1 MFDLNAQDG
10 SVRTTKYESPI
21 PKSKPVDKPIRAHK
35 LDDGLMVKK
44 HRELMSLFVTEQDR
58 QSENRREMAIE
69 EDFYDNIQWSA
80 EDAQTLEDRGQVP
93 LVYNVISASVD
104 WITGSEKRTR
114 TDAKVLPRRK
124 EDSKPAQRKTEL
136 MKYLSDVNRTPFS
149 RSRAFEDAV
158 RVGIGWMEDGFDA
171 DSDGEPLYSR
181 YENWRNILHD
191 SAATEPDLSDARYI
205 FRMKW
210 FDFDII
216 SAIFPERIGVLQNA
230 AQLSPGVNGLDEL
243 SDEITDQHEIELEHS
258 KSASV
263 ASSNLGTY
271 ERQRVRVIEA
281 WVRIPS
287 TTEKLRGG
295 VFSGEIYDPFSPAHK
310 EAVESGESEIV
321 ARPTMRM
328 HVAIFTTAGMLYF
341 GPSPYRHNQF
351 PLTPIWGY
359 RRGRNNLPYGII
371 RRLKDIQVDVN
382 KRASK
387 ALYIL
392 SSNKII
398 MEEGATDDLDA
409 FTEEASRPDA
419 VLVVKTGKKVELNAE
434 RELAQGHLELMSRSI
449 GMIQQA
455 SGVTDEVLGRTTNA
469 VSGIAIQR
477 RQEQGSLATA
487 KFFDNLM
494 FAEQVRGEKVLANIE
509 QFMSEKKS
517 FRITNTR
524 GTPQYVDINDGLPEN
539 DIIRTKADY
548 VISDQTWNATL
559 RQANF
564 QSLMELAQKLP
575 PNVTIA
581 LLDLIVETSDMPN
594 VEELVRRIRQI
605 NNQRD
610 PDADPN
616 EVTEEEIAAQKAA
629 EEAAAIQKEDAMA
642 DIRKKHADAG
652 FKEAQTKAIADKSV
666 NDKVD
671 AQQKALVAARDAV
684 AAPQTLQIAD
694 HILHESGF
702 VSRTDMEEAA
712 EDELR
717 ASQVQAA
724 QAEQE
729 QRAQQ
734 EIMQPQDPQMP
745 PEPGGASPEQQSQPL
760 SPTPQQPMEP
770 PLQ

>member
-10 SVRTTKYESPI
+10 SVRTEKYESPI
-21 PKSKPVDKPIRAHK
+21 PSYKDSEKPIRAHK
-35 LDDGLMVKK
+35 LDSADMVRR

-124 EDSKPAQRKTEL
+124 EDAKPAQRKTEL
-136 MKYLSDVNRTPFS
+136 MKYLADVNRSPFA

-171 DSDGEPLYSR
+171 DSDGEPLYTR

-191 SAATEPDLSDARYI
+191 SAAIDPDLSDARYI

-210 FDFDII
+210 FDLDII
-216 SAIFPERIGVLQNA
+216 SAIFPERIGVLRNA

-243 SDEITDQHEIELEHS
+243 SDEITDQHEIELDHA
-258 KSASV
+258 KTASV
-263 ASSNLGTY
+263 ASSNIGTY

-281 WVRIPS
+281 WVRVPT

-310 EAVESGESEIV
+310 EAVASGDSEIV
-321 ARPTMRM
+321 KRPTMRM

-387 ALYIL
+387 ALHIL
-392 SSNKII
+392 STNKVVID
-398 MEEGATDDLDA
+398 EGAVKDIDA
-409 FTEEASRPDA
+409 FAEEVSRPDSI
-419 VLVVKTGKKVELNAE
+419 LVVKAGSRVDLNAE

-642 DIRKKHADAG
+642 DIRKKHADSG
-652 FKEAQTKAIADKSV
+652 LKEAQAKAIVDKSV
-666 NDKVD
+666 NDKVG
-671 AQQKALVAARDAV
+671 AQQKALAAAREAV
-684 AAPQTLQIAD
+684 AAPQALPVAD

-702 VSRTDMEEAA
+702 VSRSDMEDAA
-712 EDELR
+712 GDELR

-724 QAEQE
+724 QAEQQ
-729 QRAQQ
+729 QRVQQ
-734 EIMQPQDPQMP
+734 EIMQPQDASMPAGPDGLP
-745 PEPGGASPEQQSQPL
+745 PEQPGQPPIP
-760 SPTPQQPMEP
+760 SPQQPMEP

>member
-10 SVRTTKYESPI
+10 SVRTEKYESPI
-21 PKSKPVDKPIRAHK
+21 PSYKDSEKPIRAHK
-35 LDDGLMVKK
+35 LDSADMVRR

-124 EDSKPAQRKTEL
+124 EDAKPAQRKTEL
-136 MKYLSDVNRTPFS
+136 MKYLADVNRSPFA

-171 DSDGEPLYSR
+171 DSDGEPLYTR

-191 SAATEPDLSDARYI
+191 SAAIDPDLSDARYI

-210 FDFDII
+210 FDLDII
-216 SAIFPERIGVLQNA
+216 SAIFPERIGVLRNA

-243 SDEITDQHEIELEHS
+243 SDEITDQHEIELDHA
-258 KSASV
+258 KTASV
-263 ASSNLGTY
+263 ASSNIGTY

-281 WVRIPS
+281 WVRVPT

-310 EAVESGESEIV
+310 EAVASGDSEIV
-321 ARPTMRM
+321 KRPTMRM

-387 ALYIL
+387 ALHIL
-392 SSNKII
+392 STNKVVID
-398 MEEGATDDLDA
+398 EGAVKDIDA
-409 FTEEASRPDA
+409 FAEEVSRPDSI
-419 VLVVKTGKKVELNAE
+419 LVVKAGSRVDLNAE

-616 EVTEEEIAAQKAA
+616 EVTEEEIAAQKVA

-642 DIRKKHADAG
+642 DIRKKHADSG
-652 FKEAQTKAIADKSV
+652 LKEAQAKAIVDKSV
-666 NDKVD
+666 NDKVG
-671 AQQKALVAARDAV
+671 AQQKALAAAREAV
-684 AAPQTLQIAD
+684 AAPQALPVAD

-702 VSRTDMEEAA
+702 VSRSDMEDAA
-712 EDELR
+712 GDELR

-724 QAEQE
+724 QAEQQ
-729 QRAQQ
+729 QRVQQ
-734 EIMQPQDPQMP
+734 EIMQPQDASMPAGPDGLP
-745 PEPGGASPEQQSQPL
+745 PEQPGQPPIP
-760 SPTPQQPMEP
+760 SPQQPMEP

>member
-10 SVRTTKYESPI
+10 SVRTEKYESPI
-21 PKSKPVDKPIRAHK
+21 PSYKDSEKPIRAHK
-35 LDDGLMVKK
+35 LDSADMVRR

-124 EDSKPAQRKTEL
+124 EDAKPAQRKTEL
-136 MKYLSDVNRTPFS
+136 MKYLADVNRSPFA

-171 DSDGEPLYSR
+171 DSDGEPLYTR

-191 SAATEPDLSDARYI
+191 SAAIDPDLSDARYI

-210 FDFDII
+210 FDLDII
-216 SAIFPERIGVLQNA
+216 SAIFPERIGVLRNA

-243 SDEITDQHEIELEHS
+243 SDEITDQHEIELDHA
-258 KSASV
+258 KTASV
-263 ASSNLGTY
+263 ASSNIGTY

-281 WVRIPS
+281 WVRVPT

-295 VFSGEIYDPFSPAHK
+295 VFSGEIYDPFSSAHK
-310 EAVESGESEIV
+310 EAVASGDSEIV
-321 ARPTMRM
+321 KRPTMRM

-387 ALYIL
+387 ALHIL
-392 SSNKII
+392 STNKVVID
-398 MEEGATDDLDA
+398 EGAVKDIDA
-409 FTEEASRPDA
+409 FAEEVSRPDSI
-419 VLVVKTGKKVELNAE
+419 LVVKAGSRVDLNAE

-616 EVTEEEIAAQKAA
+616 EVTEEEIAAQKVA

-642 DIRKKHADAG
+642 DIRKKHADSG
-652 FKEAQTKAIADKSV
+652 LKEAQAKAIVDKSV
-666 NDKVD
+666 NDKVG
-671 AQQKALVAARDAV
+671 AQQKALAAAREAV
-684 AAPQTLQIAD
+684 AAPQALPVAD

-702 VSRTDMEEAA
+702 VSRSDMEDAA
-712 EDELR
+712 GDELR

-724 QAEQE
+724 QAEQQ
-729 QRAQQ
+729 QRVQQ
-734 EIMQPQDPQMP
+734 EIMQPQDASMPAGPDGLP
-745 PEPGGASPEQQSQPL
+745 PEQPGQPPIP
-760 SPTPQQPMEP
+760 SPQQPMEP